1 MKKIDRIYTVFDKCP
16 ATVLPGGLLVVILL
30 LTLLPPQPDSQ
41 PVLLFPG
48 ADKVVHFIMFGALA
62 CAIAWDLLR
71 TARRSLPYVLIF
83 SFLLSALTGGGVELM
98 QGFMD
103 CGRSAD
109 WFDFCADLAGA
120 VLMPLVFWRVILRAA
135 CGGGVLLLPHS
146 ALSKVPDRVRKLYFE
161 SFPPEER
168 REWPAVER
176 LLAARRGRMAMFEI
190 FLCGRQAGFITWWNM
205 DGFAYVEHFAV
216 DPRYRGGGVGR
227 NAIVS
232 FVAAVGRPVVLEV
245 EPASTGEMARRRI
258 AFYERCGFTAHPVY
272 EYIQPPYGPGLPPVP
287 LMLMTAGG
295 DVSLPE
301 AASALHLHVYGVAPS
316 SHSGS

>member
-146 ALSKVPDRVRKLYFE
+146 ALSKVPDWVRKLYFE

>member
-41 PVLLFPG
+41 SVLLFPG

-71 TARRSLPYVLIF
+71 TARHSSLYILAF
-83 SFLLSALTGGGVELM
+83 SSLLSASIGGGVELL

-120 VLMPLVFWRVILRAA
+120 VLMPLALWRVILRVA
-135 CGGGVLLLPHS
+135 CAGGVLLLPHS
-146 ALSKVPDRVRKLYFE
+146 ALRKVPERVRKLYFE

-176 LLAARRGRMAMFEI
+176 LLAARRGRMAMYEI
-190 FLCGRQAGFITWWNM
+190 LLCGRPAGFITWWNM

-216 DPRYRGGGVGR
+216 DPGCRGGGVGR

-232 FVAAVGRPVVLEV
+232 FVAAVGKPVVLEV
-245 EPASTGEMARRRI
+245 EPASTGGMARRRI
-258 AFYERCGFTAHPVY
+258 AFYERCGFTAHPGYDYV
-272 EYIQPPYGPGLPPVP
+272 QPPYGPGLPPVP

-295 DVSLPE
+295 DVSLPD
-301 AASALHLHVYGVAPS
+301 AASALHLHVYGVAS
-316 SHSGS
+316 SSYSGS

>member
-71 TARRSLPYVLIF
+71 TAKRSLPYVLIF